1 MAHFAR
7 LSLVMLIVPLAAL
20 SARAQLSGVDG
31 KPQFIKVTDRVY
43 CATGYALGNVTF
55 VVTDK
60 SLVVIDTTESTIAA
74 RRALEEIRKV
84 SQLPVST
91 IIYTHFHGDHIN
103 GAKVFK
109 TDATKII
116 AQREFVKELA
126 KYNMLLPYNQRLNAI
141 QFGMALPEDKRGA
154 RLATRIE
161 SGYIPPD
168 ILFDDTY
175 WFEEGG
181 VRFELYHTLGETLD
195 HLMVW
200 MPGEQVLCPGDL
212 FYQSY
217 PMLASPMKPDRP
229 VVGWAESLE
238 RMRQL
243 HPAYLV
249 GSHNYPLKGKEQIEA
264 TLANY
269 AKAIRYVHDETVKLI
284 NQGKSLEEIRA
295 AVRLPDELVKL
306 PYLAPLYGRVEWGVS
321 GIYKQYTGWYDFNP
335 AHLNP
340 GSAAALH
347 RALVEASGGTA
358 PLLKRTQQAMREGQ
372 PQLVLDLTDVILDVE
387 PANTDAHRIR
397 AEALEKLAAAAING
411 VERNVYL
418 VAAQQH
424 RKAAAK

>member
-1 MAHFAR
+1 M
-7 LSLVMLIVPLAAL
+7 SKLVRFSFVTLIVSLTAL

-60 SLVVIDTTESTIAA
+60 SIVVIDTTESTVSA
-74 RRALEEIRKV
+74 RRALDEMRKV
-84 SQLPVST
+84 SQLPVSY

-103 GAKVFK
+103 GANVFK
-109 TDATKII
+109 GEGTKII
-116 AQREFVKELA
+116 AQREMVKELA
-126 KYNMLLPYNQRLNAI
+126 KYTMLLPYNQRLNAI
-141 QFGMALPEDKRGA
+141 QFGLALAEEKRGA
-154 RLATRIE
+154 RLATRME
-161 SGYIPPD
+161 PGYLPPD
-168 ILFDDTY
+168 ILFDETY
-175 WFEEGG
+175 SFEEGG

-200 MPGEQVLCPGDL
+200 MPAEQVLCPGDL

-229 VVGWAESLE
+229 VVGWAQSLE

-249 GSHNYPLKGKEQIEA
+249 GSHNYPLKGKEQIDT

-269 AKAIRYVHDETVKLI
+269 AQAIRYVHDETVKLI

-295 AVRLPDELVKL
+295 LVHLPDELAKL

-340 GSAAALH
+340 GSSAALH
-347 RALVEASGGTA
+347 RAIVEASGGTA
-358 PLLKRTQQAMREGQ
+358 VLLKRTQQAMRDNQ
-372 PQLVLDLTDVILDVE
+372 PQLVLDLTDVILDAE
-387 PANTDAHRIR
+387 PTNTEAHTIR

-424 RKAAAK
+424 RKLAAK